1 MVGDNGLWEKD
12 NLNNM
17 LVIVCPLVPKVIF
30 LRRLVYNK
38 ITGDIEEQGVFSLRI
53 KFWRVMTMVKFP
65 LVGLLLDMAEIWSL
79 KRSQIALWCHN
90 RYQ

>member
-30 LRRLVYNK
+30 LRRLFYNK
-38 ITGDIEEQGVFSLRI
+38 ITGDIEEQGVFSLMI

-65 LVGLLLDMAEIWSL
+65 LVGLLLDMAEI
-79 KRSQIALWCHN
+79 
-90 RYQ
+90 